1 MKCIKFFFRGADNV
15 IRIHYNYPYTAKNRA
30 STAVSKTRI
39 IALFNQ
45 SGGVA
50 KTTLTHNLGYHLAA
64 NKRRVLLVDMDPQAS
79 LTNFLGIDPE
89 TQEKTVYNAIIDE
102 EPLFIYPEKIHGMQL
117 APTNINLSAAELLL
131 PAATARE
138 YRLAE
143 ALTHIKDNYDFILI
157 DCPPSLGILSIL
169 SLTAATHLVVP
180 IQCQFK
186 SFLGTDLLLDTV
198 ARVKKKLNKN
208 LQIAG
213 FIPTMLDSRTAQESR
228 TLVAVQEQLSQVATI
243 HPAIPKS
250 IAFADASERRIPL
263 AMYDKNHAA
272 VKVMKKIAKEL
283 EKLEVKS

>member
-1 MKCIKFFFRGADNV
+1 
-15 IRIHYNYPYTAKNRA
+15 
-30 STAVSKTRI
+30 VSKTRI
-39 IALFNQ
+39 ITLFNQ

-79 LTNFLGIDPE
+79 LTNFMGVDPE
-89 TQEKTVYNAIIDE
+89 SLEKTVYNAIIDE
-102 EPLFIYPEKIHGMQL
+102 EPLFVYPETIHGLAL

-138 YRLAE
+138 YRLSE
-143 ALTHIKDNYDFILI
+143 AIAPIRDDYDFILI

-169 SLTAATHLVVP
+169 SLTAATHILVP

-198 ARVKKKLNKN
+198 TRVKKKLNKE

-213 FIPTMLDSRTAQESR
+213 FIPTMLDSRTAQETR
-228 TLVAVQEQLSQVATI
+228 TLQAVEEQLDKIGTI
-243 HPAIPKS
+243 YPAIPKS
-250 IAFADASERRIPL
+250 IAFADASERRMPL
-263 AMYDKNHAA
+263 AIYDKNHAA
-272 VKVMKKIAKEL
+272 VKVMKKRSSNL
-283 EKLEVKS
+283 DKLEA